1 MANRQFITFYL
12 GDDLFGLDILLVREI
27 NRNMDITPVDRAP
40 AYVRGLINLR
50 GQIVTV
56 LDLGVR
62 LNIGAR
68 RISRDSSCI
77 VLKTRHEVERNAV
90 SGVDLDNLAADL
102 VGLLVDRIGDVVSVD
117 ADAIDP
123 PPAHAGGVK
132 GKFLDGIVK
141 LEKQLLITL
150 KVAELLA
157 LEEMAEA
164 R

>member
-1 MANRQFITFYL
+1 VA
-12 GDDLFGLDILLVREI
+12 
-27 NRNMDITPVDRAP
+27 
-40 AYVRGLINLR
+40 
-50 GQIVTV
+50 
-56 LDLGVR
+56 
-62 LNIGAR
+62 
-68 RISRDSSCI
+68 
-77 VLKTRHEVERNAV
+77 
-90 SGVDLDNLAADL
+90 GVDLDNLAADL

>member
-12 GDDLFGLDILLVREI
+12 GDDLFGLDILLVPEI
-27 NRNMDITPVDRAP
+27 NRNMDSTPVDRAP

-68 RISRDSSCI
+68 RISRASRCI
-77 VLKTRHEVERNAV
+77 VLKTRHEVARTAV